1 MNKKN
6 NIIGIGYFYVF
17 FFFFWS
23 LPAVQTINFLFRE
36 PPLLVMD
43 WVTFEASL
51 ILLTLWRNAVTGMRK
66 WRPRALCLS
75 R

>member
-17 FFFFWS
+17 FFLS

-51 ILLTLWRNAVTGMRK
+51 ILLTLRRNAVTGMRK
-66 WRPRALCLS
+66 WRPRALYLS